1 MAGEVAGD
9 SGEQGG
15 LQKEG
20 GAQANT
26 APCPLPASK
35 PETFSRPGLG
45 VTSSEV
51 CFTGLPEAWHKP
63 GSSLSR
69 E

>member
-1 MAGEVAGD
+1 MAGQVAGD

-20 GAQANT
+20 AQANT
-26 APCPLPASK
+26 APCPLSARE
-35 PETFSRPGLG
+35 PEPFSRPGLG

-51 CFTGLPEAWHKP
+51 CSPV
-63 GSSLSR
+63 S
-69 E
+69 